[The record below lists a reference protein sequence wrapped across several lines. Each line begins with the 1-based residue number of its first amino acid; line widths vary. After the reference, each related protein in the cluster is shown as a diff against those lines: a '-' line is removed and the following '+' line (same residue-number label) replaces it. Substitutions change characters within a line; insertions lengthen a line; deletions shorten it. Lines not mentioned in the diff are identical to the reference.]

1 MPTDIAEQLLTS
13 AKKGQEQM
21 KRLIQQRLNS
31 NDVSF
36 WNAIPSLKIETFHSI
51 TKTTIKGTT
60 ERLVAKTEHRD
71 LFGSLLIVANARQV
85 NLGKILCFELSAAP
99 YSLVHTDGTLR
110 MTTKGDLFQILE
122 TFANSLRLRWHGT
135 CANAEICFGLN
146 FRGMAA
152 SYFEFLTSY
161 YQLGCNRLDVVFD
174 QYWQLSIKVG
184 ERKKRVETSALE
196 VQIHGTS
203 TPVPKQ
209 GQKYI
214 SNTANKVTLSAFLT
228 EACVG
233 MAKLRLL
240 PAEKELVIDLDS

>member
-1 MPTDIAEQLLTS
+1 
-13 AKKGQEQM
+13 
-21 KRLIQQRLNS
+21 
-31 NDVSF
+31 
-36 WNAIPSLKIETFHSI
+36 
-51 TKTTIKGTT
+51 
-60 ERLVAKTEHRD
+60 
-71 LFGSLLIVANARQV
+71 
-85 NLGKILCFELSAAP
+85 
-99 YSLVHTDGTLR
+99 
-110 MTTKGDLFQILE
+110 
-122 TFANSLRLRWHGT
+122 
-135 CANAEICFGLN
+135 
-146 FRGMAA
+146 MAA
-152 SYFEFLTSY
+152 SYFEFLKSY

-174 QYWQLSIKVG
+174 PYWQLSIKVG